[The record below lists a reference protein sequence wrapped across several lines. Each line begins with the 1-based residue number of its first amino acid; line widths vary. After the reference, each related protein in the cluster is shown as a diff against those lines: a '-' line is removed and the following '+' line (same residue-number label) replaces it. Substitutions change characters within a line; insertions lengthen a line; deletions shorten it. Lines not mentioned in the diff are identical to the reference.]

1 MIPPEIARHAQE
13 LLDFIDASPSPWHAV
28 VTMEKRLHENGFTR
42 LEESQAWHLQPQ
54 GKHYVIRGGSSLI
67 AFVVGSKPLT
77 EGGFRIVGA
86 HTDSPGLRLKP
97 TAPHQTETMMRLAV
111 EVYGGPIL
119 ATFSDRD
126 LSLAGRI
133 CVTNGST
140 LHSRLIQFEQPLVRL
155 ANLAIHMNRS
165 VNEDGLKLNKQ
176 NELPLLFSGL
186 DETELPDQKFL
197 GLVAEKA
204 ECAPGDIL
212 SWDLNVYDTQKGCFW
227 GPELEFISDSQLDNL
242 SSCYAGMTALLESA
256 SPESTCVGAFFD
268 HEEIGSESN
277 RGAMGS
283 FISDVLERVAYAGDA
298 DAPGYKQALS
308 RSFMISTDA
317 AHAYHPNFPNA
328 YEPLH
333 RIAVNRGP
341 AIKVNANQR
350 YATDSL
356 TEAKFIELCRQAD
369 VPYQKYAHRT
379 DLACGSTIG
388 PMTAARLGIP
398 TVDVGCPLWAM
409 HSIRESA
416 GVLDQAHLLR
426 VLKKF
431 FAEPAQIRHHSGD

>member
-1 MIPPEIARHAQE
+1 MVASEIARHAQD

-28 VTMEKRLHENGFTR
+28 AAMEQRLHEKGFTR
-42 LEESQAWHLQPQ
+42 LEESETWDLRAE
-54 GKHYVIRGGSSLI
+54 GRYYVIRGGSSLI
-67 AFVVGSKPLT
+67 AFILGSKPLT

-97 TAPHQTETMMRLAV
+97 QPAHRTETMMRLAV

-133 CVTNGST
+133 YVRNDSS
-140 LHSRLIQFEQPLVRL
+140 LNSFLIRFEQPLLRL

-165 VNEDGLKLNKQ
+165 VNEDGLKFNKQ
-176 NELPLLFSGL
+176 NELPLLLCGL
-186 DETELPDQKFL
+186 CDNESVEQKFL
-197 GLVAEKA
+197 DLLTEKA
-204 ECAPGDIL
+204 KCNANDIL
-212 SWDLNVYDTQKGCFW
+212 SWDLNVYDTQKGSFW
-227 GPELEFISDSQLDNL
+227 GPELEFIADSQLDNL
-242 SSCYAGMTALLESA
+242 SSCYAGLVALLETEA
-256 SPESTCVGAFFD
+256 PESTCVGAFFD

-283 FISDVLERVAYAGDA
+283 FISDVLERLAYATDA
-298 DAPGYKQALS
+298 NAPGYKQALS
-308 RSFMISTDA
+308 CSFMISADA

-341 AIKVNANQR
+341 AIKINANQR
-350 YATDSL
+350 YATDSM

-369 VPYQKYAHRT
+369 VPYQKYSHRS

-416 GVLDQAHLLR
+416 GVLDQAHLLK
-426 VLKKF
+426 VLKTF
-431 FAEPAQIRHHSGD
+431 FAVPVGQII

>member
-28 VTMEKRLHENGFTR
+28 ATMEQRLREKGFAH
-42 LEESQAWHLQPQ
+42 LEESQAWSLRPE
-54 GKHYVIRGGSSLI
+54 GRYYIVRGGSSLI
-67 AFVVGSKPLT
+67 AFILGSKPLT

-97 TAPHQTETMMRLAV
+97 KAPHRTETMMRLAV

-133 CVTNGST
+133 CVRNDSS
-140 LHSRLIQFEQPLVRL
+140 LDSFLIRFEQPLLRL

-165 VNEDGLKLNKQ
+165 VNEDGLKFNKQ
-176 NELPLLFSGL
+176 NELPLLLSDLCDG
-186 DETELPDQKFL
+186 ESPEQKFL
-197 GLVAEKA
+197 GLVAEEAKCNA
-204 ECAPGDIL
+204 SDIL
-212 SWDLNVYDTQKGCFW
+212 SWDLNVYDTQKGSFW
-227 GPELEFISDSQLDNL
+227 GPELEFIADSQLDNL
-242 SSCYAGMTALLESA
+242 SSCYAALVALLETEA
-256 SPESTCVGAFFD
+256 PESTCVGAFFD

-283 FISDVLERVAYAGDA
+283 FISDVLERLAYATDVNT
-298 DAPGYKQALS
+298 PGYKQALS
-308 RSFMISTDA
+308 RSFMISADA

-333 RIAVNRGP
+333 RIAVNQGP
-341 AIKVNANQR
+341 AIKVNASQR
-350 YATDSL
+350 YATDSM

-369 VPYQKYAHRT
+369 VPYQKYSHRG

-416 GVLDQAHLLR
+416 GVLDQAHLLK
-426 VLKKF
+426 VLKTF
-431 FAEPAQIRHHSGD
+431 FVAPAGQTV

>member
-1 MIPPEIARHAQE
+1 MIAPEIARHAQE

-28 VTMEKRLHENGFTR
+28 AAMEQRLHEKGFTH
-42 LEESQAWHLQPQ
+42 LEESQAWSLHP
-54 GKHYVIRGGSSLI
+54 GGRYYIIRGGSSLI
-67 AFVVGSKPLT
+67 AFILGSKPLT

-97 TAPHQTETMMRLAV
+97 KAPHRTETMMRLAV

-133 CVTNGST
+133 CVRNDSS
-140 LHSRLIQFEQPLVRL
+140 LDSFLIRFEQPLLRL

-165 VNEDGLKLNKQ
+165 VNEDGLKFNKQ
-176 NELPLLFSGL
+176 NELPLLLCGL
-186 DETELPDQKFL
+186 CDGESPEQKFL
-197 GLVAEKA
+197 SLVAEKVKCNA
-204 ECAPGDIL
+204 NDIL
-212 SWDLNVYDTQKGCFW
+212 SWDLNVYDTQKGSFW
-227 GPELEFISDSQLDNL
+227 GPELEFIADSQLDNL
-242 SSCYAGMTALLESA
+242 SSCYAGLVALLETEA
-256 SPESTCVGAFFD
+256 PESTCVGAFFD

-283 FISDVLERVAYAGDA
+283 FISDVLERIAYATDA
-298 DAPGYKQALS
+298 NTPGYKQALS
-308 RSFMISTDA
+308 RSFMISADA

-341 AIKVNANQR
+341 AIKVNASQR
-350 YATDSL
+350 YATDSM

-369 VPYQKYAHRT
+369 VPYQKYSHRS

-416 GVLDQAHLLR
+416 GVLDQAYLLK
-426 VLKKF
+426 VLKTF
-431 FAEPAQIRHHSGD
+431 FVAPVGQIV